1 MILYK
6 DMEQYKLKT
15 FAEFKDF
22 TKNDIN
28 LTPNKFYTSEQF
40 FEIIKP
46 VMCDLCRRLFNPT
59 KEEKEEAKKWLED
72 LENTLDDFTWEVIIK
87 H

>member
-1 MILYK
+1 MAQI
-6 DMEQYKLKT
+6 KLKT

-40 FEIIKP
+40 FEIMKP

-59 KEEKEEAKKWLED
+59 KEEKEEAKKYLEE
-72 LENTLDDFTWEVIIK
+72 LKKISLDDFTWEVVTK

>member
-1 MILYK
+1 MA
-6 DMEQYKLKT
+6 QYKLKT
-15 FAEFKDF
+15 FSEFKDF

-28 LTPNKFYTSEQF
+28 LLPNKIYTHEQF
-40 FEIIKP
+40 FEIMKP

-59 KEEKEEAKKWLED
+59 DEEKEEAKKNLEE
-72 LENTLDDFTWEVIIK
+72 LKKISLDDFTWEVIIK

>member
-1 MILYK
+1 MAQNK
-6 DMEQYKLKT
+6 FKT

-28 LTPNKFYTSEQF
+28 LTPNKIYTSEQF
-40 FEIIKP
+40 FEIMKP

-59 KEEKEEAKKWLED
+59 KEEKEEAKKLLED
-72 LENTLDDFTWEVIIK
+72 LESTFSDDFTWEVIIK

>member
-1 MILYK
+1 MA
-6 DMEQYKLKT
+6 QNKLKT

-40 FEIIKP
+40 FEIMKP

-59 KEEKEEAKKWLED
+59 KEEKEEAKKYLEE
-72 LENTLDDFTWEVIIK
+72 LKKISLDDFTWEVVTK

>member
-1 MILYK
+1 MA
-6 DMEQYKLKT
+6 QNKLKT

-28 LTPNKFYTSEQF
+28 LTPNKIYTSEQF
-40 FEIIKP
+40 FEIMKP

-59 KEEKEEAKKWLED
+59 KEEKEEAKKLLED
-72 LENTLDDFTWEVIIK
+72 LESTFSDDFTWEVIIK